1 MNRYRRIAAHYA
13 LMPQGLMERPVVT
26 LDGEGTIVAVERYDV
41 VDSHYGTEF
50 YSGMLLPG
58 MVNAHTHLELS
69 YLRGRIVAGGGFVQ
83 FAGQLTAVRDGFSRE
98 EMESAAEFWDAR
110 MFADGISAVGD
121 VANSD
126 VTFGLKRRRRVHYH
140 TFLETYGLA
149 AAPDDI
155 APLRAEA
162 ARCGIPSSVTPHST
176 YSLNEE
182 AFDAAVGASDG
193 LLSVHF
199 MENREEAELFG
210 RRGRLYEWYA
220 GRGLPM
226 DFIGSYTSPADRI
239 IRCVPPS
246 RRILLIHNTFITQE
260 DASALAA
267 HFGDGLTF
275 VLCPRSNRY
284 INDAAPPAKMLSQA
298 GVRVA
303 LGTDSLASNTSLSM
317 LDEVHALCEKGGVS
331 LLTAL
336 GWATLAG
343 AQALGIDDR
352 FGSLE
357 VGKCPG
363 IVLLEGVDV
372 ATMSLRPEAKTR
384 RIV

>member
-1 MNRYRRIAAHYA
+1 MNRRRRIAAHCA
-13 LMPQGLMERPVVT
+13 LMPEGLMEWPLVT
-26 LDGEGTIVAVERYDV
+26 LDGDGTVVAVERCEG

-58 MVNAHTHLELS
+58 MVNAHAHLELS
-69 YLRGRIVAGGGFVQ
+69 YLRGRIAEGGGFVR
-83 FAGQLTAVRDGFSRE
+83 FAEQLTEARYGFSRE
-98 EMESAAEFWDAR
+98 QMESAAEFWDAR
-110 MFADGISAVGD
+110 MFADGVSAVGD

-126 VTFGLKRRRRVHYH
+126 VTFGLKRRSRVRYH

-149 AAPDDI
+149 AQPDDL
-155 APLRAEA
+155 APLHAEA
-162 ARCGIPSSVTPHST
+162 ARCGISSSPTPHST
-176 YSLNEE
+176 YSLGE
-182 AFDAAVGASDG
+182 AAFERAVDASDG

-199 MENREEAELFG
+199 MENREEAELFEQ
-210 RRGRLYEWYA
+210 RGRLYEWYA
-220 GRGLPM
+220 GRGLPV
-226 DFIGSYTSPADRI
+226 DFIGRYASPADRI

-246 RRILLIHNTFITQE
+246 RRILLIHNTFITRE
-260 DASALAA
+260 DVSALAA

-284 INDAAPPAKMLSQA
+284 INDAAPPAKMLLEA

-317 LDEVHALCEKGGVS
+317 LDEVRVLCEEGGVS

-343 AQALGIDDR
+343 AQALGVDEQ

-357 VGKCPG
+357 AGKRPG
-363 IVLLEGVDV
+363 IALLEGVDR
-372 ATMSLRPEAKTR
+372 ATMSLKPEAKVR